1 MGFEWFFVFQVSHSF
16 SRNARLLFGDWL
28 FMGNEWI
35 AVFPLTLD
43 LKTDSSDYWIL
54 LSQ

>member
-1 MGFEWFFVFQVSHSF
+1 MVFVFQVSLVQQKCRAVVGGWF
-16 SRNARLLFGDWL
+16 
-28 FMGNEWI
+28 FMGSEWI